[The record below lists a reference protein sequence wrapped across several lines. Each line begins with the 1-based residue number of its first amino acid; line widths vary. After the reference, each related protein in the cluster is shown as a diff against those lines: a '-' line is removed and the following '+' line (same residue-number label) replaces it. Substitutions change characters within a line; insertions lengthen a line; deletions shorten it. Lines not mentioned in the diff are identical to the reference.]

1 MKTGLLKAV
10 GLLLVVGLDMP
21 VIAHAGFK
29 IDPALQAN
37 LDGAAKPA
45 APSTVAAAALDKLP
59 VVSPPILSSTAPAP
73 GPVSGVAVG
82 AAIAP
87 AAVAATALPAPSA
100 AWNTPIRGF
109 GRHEPLRQALSHV
122 IPSGGQ
128 LVVNGT
134 LPTKRVSW
142 DGSSTTSRMTV
153 ARKMLA
159 DASIGGVF
167 SGDNLVINVDAVGVT
182 ANVATGAARADPGAS
197 FDPSTVPRQ
206 WTIPKGV
213 MLSDGLADWIE
224 QTGAYGDKYQWS
236 MDWKAYDPLTGDKV
250 DYPVPAPLHF
260 HGTID
265 QVAGQLIWLYRNSKV
280 PLHIDIS
287 KEQRFL
293 HISLRGSR

>member
-1 MKTGLLKAV
+1 MKTGFLKAV
-10 GLLLVVGLDMP
+10 GLLLVVGFDMP
-21 VIAHAGFK
+21 LIAHAGFQ

-45 APSTVAAAALDKLP
+45 APSMVAAAAPDKPP
-59 VVSPPILSSTAPAP
+59 VASPPILSPTAPAP
-73 GPVSGVAVG
+73 APLAGAAVG

-100 AWNTPIRGF
+100 AWNTPIQGF

-122 IPSGGQ
+122 IPVGGQ
-128 LVVNGT
+128 LVLNGT

-159 DASIGGVF
+159 DAGIGGVF
-167 SGDNLVINVDAVGVT
+167 SGDNLVVNVEPAGVT
-182 ANVATGAARADPGAS
+182 ANVAASAAPTDPGAS
-197 FDPSTVPRQ
+197 FDPATVPRQ

-224 QTGAYGDKYQWS
+224 QTGAYGEKYQWS
-236 MDWKAYDPLTGDKV
+236 MDWKAYNPLTGDKV

-265 QVAGQLIWLYRNSKV
+265 QVAGQLIWLYRNSKA

-287 KEQRFL
+287 KEQRFI
-293 HISLRGSR
+293 HISLRGN